1 MENRPLWY
9 EMLTTYK
16 EWMGLHTGITI
27 PCMIGAYYEA
37 DHSLNLT
44 TPQCLEVILSS
55 ILEARIPVKI
65 FRCSDINTDIIS
77 LVKETDISTYKGI
90 NPHINHLI
98 YLNNNFGG
106 HKDFRGT
113 EYEFQT
119 VASILYASY
128 AQIIQDKCFS
138 YTNGEWHPFD
148 DGELSMIHRIVTFKV
163 E

>member
-37 DHSLNLT
+37 NHSLNLT

-65 FRCSDINTDIIS
+65 FRCSD
-77 LVKETDISTYKGI
+77 KFPGI
-90 NPHINHLI
+90 KNRGIKKCKA
-98 YLNNNFGG
+98 
-106 HKDFRGT
+106 KDN
-113 EYEFQT
+113 
-119 VASILYASY
+119 
-128 AQIIQDKCFS
+128 QIIIHFS
-138 YTNGEWHPFD
+138 SVPLF
-148 DGELSMIHRIVTFKV
+148 
-163 E
+163 

>member
-16 EWMGLHTGITI
+16 ERMGLHTGITI

-37 DHSLNLT
+37 NPVLNLT
-44 TPQCLEVILSS
+44 TPECLEVILSS

-65 FRCSDINTDIIS
+65 FRCSDINTDVIS
-77 LVKETDISTYKGI
+77 LVKETDISIYKGI

-106 HKDFRGT
+106 RVDFRGT
-113 EYEFQT
+113 EYKFQF

-138 YTNGEWHPFD
+138 YTNEQWHPFNE
-148 DGELSMIHRIVTFKV
+148 GELLTINKIIKF
-163 E
+163 